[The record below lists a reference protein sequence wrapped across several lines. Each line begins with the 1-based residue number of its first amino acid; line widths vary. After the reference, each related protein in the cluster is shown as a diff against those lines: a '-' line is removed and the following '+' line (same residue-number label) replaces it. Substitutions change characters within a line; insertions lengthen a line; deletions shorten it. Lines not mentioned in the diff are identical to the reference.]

1 MRNRFFSLFVLLLV
15 AVGMK
20 AQTWTEPKLNPE
32 AGDALPEKA
41 YFYHVGQQM
50 FLVAG
55 TTWGTHAALTPDAS
69 KAFLYELQ
77 KQGENVYKLHCA
89 AAKNQG
95 LLGRSTDWD
104 LYTDFNNQTA
114 WSTEYEFLKENGY
127 WHVRTAQSSAN
138 YGASTEVGDYKM
150 GWDPAGGPNGGD
162 VDSGGNP
169 IYEDDMETQTNV
181 SIYMLDPETEGAQF
195 DWAFVTEEAT
205 KVFALQSQLYG
216 LAKTIVEE
224 SLGVDYE
231 QYTEAYNSGD
241 VEAMQAA
248 YDALREA
255 VVKAQVARDGE
266 GATQDNP
273 VDFTKFLV
281 NPNFDT
287 GNTEGWTVDVP
298 VAPNT
303 GYQNNAKYPSDAD
316 YIEGEPRLVGFIE
329 AWVSGKGLGDGK
341 ISQVV
346 KYLPDGL
353 YELGVDIIA
362 TRQYQAPNNE
372 VSGVQL
378 FAKGGDIDK
387 YTKIGTENGKPE
399 HYTLRFVSSGGD
411 IEMGL
416 RAISTDAN
424 WLAADNFTL
433 QYFGEVDVW
442 YVSLDE
448 AVNNFEEQYGY
459 MDDVRAEQSVKEEAE
474 RVFADARDVRDGG
487 GDYEQAYL
495 DLAAATAALE
505 TSVADYRRLK
515 SILDTW
521 EQKIEAMAQNERWS
535 EVADDLQDVWDK
547 AKEAYDEGSYT
558 KEDIDALDNNLGVA
572 YAEGISS
579 RVQPGD
585 DLTFLLTNPG
595 FDKNTSGWTVASSG
609 ATPAW
614 GGSPVNLEDGT
625 VIESGVGEVWRN
637 NFDISQTI
645 QNMPA
650 GLYVLSV
657 KAFER
662 NEDDQNVRSH
672 AAELYAVVN
681 GLTQTG
687 LVKNIHDDAT
697 DMEMFT
703 TDMAG
708 EGAVG
713 TENDKQNDEGKW
725 IPNGRC
731 GANVRFHEGY
741 YETNFNILVD
751 EISDIVVGIRNPEKN
766 RWVLFDD
773 FRIVFKGDDYSE
785 AILNLVAEARKVDE
799 SQNYETGRILTKEV
813 SDQLQDAIGNGED
826 VAANAGA
833 TKEESLAAINALRE
847 AIVAGNDIMEQT
859 AGLWK
864 EWELLNGDYR
874 LDRNEI
880 ESDDTSLDELLGE
893 LADIFSGET
902 EIEKNADI
910 AAYSLKLKKATTV
923 YVQYNYVSTAT
934 EENPADI
941 TPVIY
946 NPDGNGYAAD
956 AAVGA
961 EGWNVA
967 VGTVGYGNGNKQ
979 VVEFYSQAFDVNQ
992 TIYGLAPGY
1001 YVLGVQA
1008 YYRDGLSARI
1018 DSCLNKYEGYE
1029 EHKYAKLYAGDAE
1042 TYVLP
1047 ISADL
1052 AAYQDVT
1059 DGEGNSTITVNG
1071 ESIVMPNTAAAA
1083 NVAFNDGGLYQNKLL
1098 FEVKEGQESVVIGMR
1113 KTHNLNVAEDAEA
1126 GIKKYEYG
1134 DWTIYDNWTL
1144 LYLGQAAPG
1153 SDPTTDVKGVD
1164 AETAPAKAVIYNLAG
1179 QRVAKAQKG
1188 VYIIN
1193 GKKVVVK

>member
-1 MRNRFFSLFVLLLV
+1 MRNKVYSLFILLLV

-20 AQTWTEPKLNPE
+20 AQTWTEPVLNPE
-32 AGDALPEKA
+32 VGDELPEAA
-41 YFYHVGQQM
+41 YFYHVGQQK

-55 TTWGTHAALTPDAS
+55 TTWGTHAALTPDVA
-69 KAFLYELQ
+69 KAFLYEIQ
-77 KQGENVYKLHCA
+77 KQSGDNVYKLHCA

-95 LLGRSTDWD
+95 LLGRSTDYD
-104 LYTDFNNQTA
+104 LYTDYNNQAA

-127 WHVRTAQSSAN
+127 WHVRTAQGSAN
-138 YGASTEVGDYKM
+138 YGNNPYKM

-169 IYEDDMETQTNV
+169 ILDEELNQTNI
-181 SIYMLDPETEGAQF
+181 SIYMLDPDTEDAQF
-195 DWAFVTEEAT
+195 DWAFVTEEDT
-205 KVFALQSQLYG
+205 KIFALQSKLYG

-224 SLGVDYE
+224 GLDVDYE
-231 QYTEAYNSGD
+231 AYTEVYNGD
-241 VEAMQAA
+241 DVKAMQAA
-248 YDALREA
+248 YDALNEA
-255 VVKAQVARDGE
+255 VVRAQVARDGE
-266 GATQDNP
+266 GATMESP

-303 GYQNNAKYPSDAD
+303 GYQSNAKYPSDAD
-316 YIEGEPRLVGFIE
+316 YVEGDPRLVGFIE

-372 VSGVQL
+372 VTGVQL

-387 YTKIGTENGKPE
+387 HTKIGTENGKPE
-399 HYTLRFVSSGGD
+399 HYTLQFVSSGGD

-433 QYFGEVDVW
+433 HYFGEVDVW

-448 AVNNFEEQYGY
+448 AVNDFEEQYEY
-459 MDDVRAEQSVKEEAE
+459 MDEVYAEQSVKEEAE
-474 RVFADARDVRDGG
+474 RVFGEARDVRDGG
-487 GDYEQAYL
+487 GDYEQAYYAL
-495 DLAAATAALE
+495 VAATESLE
-505 TSVADYRRLK
+505 ASIADYKRLRT
-515 SILDTW
+515 ILDTW

-535 EVADDLQDVWDK
+535 EVADDLQDIWDK
-547 AKEAYDEGSYT
+547 ADDAYKEGSYT
-558 KEDIDALDNNLGVA
+558 KEDIDSLDNRFSVA
-572 YAEGISS
+572 YAEGIGS
-579 RVQPGD
+579 RVQKGD

-595 FDKNTSGWTVASSG
+595 FDKDVSGWTVASG
-609 ATPAW
+609 AAPAW
-614 GGSPVNLEDGT
+614 GGSPVNLADGT
-625 VIESGVGEVWRN
+625 VIESGVGEVWKKS
-637 NFDISQTI
+637 FDINQTI

-662 NEDDQNVRSH
+662 NEDNQESRST

-681 GLTQTG
+681 GETQTG
-687 LVKNIHDDAT
+687 SVKNIQDDAT
-697 DMEMFT
+697 DEQFFSA
-703 TDMAG
+703 DMAG
-708 EGAVG
+708 EGAIG
-713 TENDKQNDEGKW
+713 AEDDKQNDEGQW

-731 GANVRFHEGY
+731 GANVRFYNGY

-751 EISDIVVGIRNPEKN
+751 EMSDIVVGLRTTANN

-785 AILNLVAEARKVDE
+785 AIMSLVADAKKVQE
-799 SQNYETGRILTKEV
+799 SQNGDVGRILTIEA
-813 SDQLQDAIGNGED
+813 DEMLNDAIANGED
-826 VAANAGA
+826 VADNASA
-833 TKEESLAAINALRE
+833 TKEESLAAIQALKDAIAAAKEVMEE
-847 AIVAGNDIMEQT
+847 A
-859 AGLWK
+859 AGLWS
-864 EWELLNGDYR
+864 EWMLVYDEYR
-874 LDRNEI
+874 LDRTAI

-893 LADIFSGET
+893 LADIFAGET
-902 EIEKNADI
+902 EIKKNADI
-910 AAYSLKLKKATTV
+910 AAYSLALKKAITV
-923 YVQYNYVSTAT
+923 YVQYNYVDMTP
-934 EENPADI
+934 EDEPADI

-946 NPDGNGYAAD
+946 NPDGNGYASE

-961 EGWNVA
+961 EGWNVT
-967 VGTVGYGNGNKQ
+967 VGTVGYGNGNKE
-979 VVEFYSQAFDVNQ
+979 VIEFYAQAFDVNQ

-1008 YYRDGLSARI
+1008 YYRDGSSARI
-1018 DSCLNKYEGYE
+1018 DSCLNNYEGYE

-1042 TYVLP
+1042 TFVLP
-1047 ISADL
+1047 ISTDL
-1052 AAYQDVT
+1052 TAYQDVT
-1059 DGEGNSTITVNG
+1059 NGEGNVNIKVG
-1071 ESIVMPNTAAAA
+1071 DETLAMPNTAAAA

-1113 KTHNLNVAEDAEA
+1113 KSHNLNVAEDAEA
-1126 GIKKYEYG
+1126 GIKKYEYA

-1144 LYLGQAAPG
+1144 HYLGKVAP
-1153 SDPTTDVKGVD
+1153 SDDPTTDVKGVE
-1164 AETAPAKAVIYNLAG
+1164 AETVSNMVIYNLAG